1 MEYPELDKLNC
12 SNCTERS
19 IEIHYPEFW
28 KYIITNYHCEKW
40 TERLYWFY
48 HDLKDYPKCPICGK
62 RTAFTGL
69 KTGYREF
76 CSYKCLNSSSDVQN
90 RKKETSIRNCGSPHH
105 MQTKSG
111 KEKVKATV
119 REKYGVDNVFQAP
132 DFNDKRT
139 KTNLKKYGV
148 EHHMQTNLCKY
159 KVKQTNL
166 ERYGVECISQR
177 EDYKERIR
185 QTNLERYNGTGYEAK
200 IINDKIQITNLQ
212 KYGDKIAVKS
222 PEISNKISSQ
232 LKRISIEK
240 NPRILGH
247 IDDHLWIMACPHPE
261 CNKCKEKTYIS
272 YSNRELDRAHAG
284 LELCTKLS
292 PINSGLS
299 YIENFVK
306 NILNTH
312 NISYKSNVIG
322 MITGRQELDIYIPEY
337 SIAIECNGVYWH
349 SSHEKHNKYHINK
362 SLDCKEHNIQLIHIW
377 EDWIK
382 NKPHIVKSI
391 ILNKLGLINN
401 TIYARKC
408 NIKEIDS
415 KTCNIFLDENHIQ
428 GRSNA
433 SIHLG
438 LYYDD
443 ELVSVMTFSRPRV
456 NMGAKNHKQQWEL
469 VRFCSKTN
477 MRVVGGASKLFKH
490 FIKEYDPDSIVSFS
504 MNDISN
510 GNLYKQL
517 GFKSDEKIT
526 QSYWYIE
533 PKTFKRYHRTSF
545 TKQSI
550 VKRGWRDKIDN
561 TWTEKQV
568 MEEMGYFCIYDSGQL
583 KWVWER

>member
-1 MEYPELDKLNC
+1 MKYPELDKLNC

-48 HDLKDYPKCPICGK
+48 HNLTDYPKCPICGK

-90 RKKETSIRNCGSPHH
+90 RKKATSIRNCGSPHH
-105 MQTKSG
+105 MQTKLG

-139 KTNLKKYGV
+139 KTNLKKYGT

-185 QTNLERYNGTGYEAK
+185 QTNLERYNGTG
-200 IINDKIQITNLQ
+200 N
-212 KYGDKIAVKS
+212 
-222 PEISNKISSQ
+222 SSQ
-232 LKRISIEK
+232 LLKEKYIETIRNNNKNIYSFLKRYT
-240 NPRILGH
+240 
-247 IDDHLWIMACPHPE
+247 DDGLWICECPHE
-261 CNKCKEKTYIS
+261 DCDKCKEKEYVIS
-272 YSNRELDRAHAG
+272 DINYYARNRLHV
-284 LELCTKLS
+284 ELCTKLFPIDSHKFKNTFIELFIQKILDEYNINYFTNIRNKIS
-292 PINSGLS
+292 P
-299 YIENFVK
+299 K
-306 NILNTH
+306 
-312 NISYKSNVIG
+312 
-322 MITGRQELDIYIPEY
+322 ELDIYIP
-337 SIAIECNGVYWH
+337 SKNIAIECNGCY
-349 SSHEKHNKYHINK
+349 SHCSLYKTQNYHISK
-362 SLDCKEHNIQLIHIW
+362 SQLCKDNNIQLIHIW
-377 EDWIK
+377 EDWII
-382 NKPHIVKSI
+382 NKPHIVKSM

-415 KTCNIFLDENHIQ
+415 KTCNIFLEENHIQ

-443 ELVSVMTFSRPRV
+443 ELVSVMTFSKPRV

-469 VRFCSKTN
+469 VRFCSKIN
-477 MRVVGGASKLFKH
+477 MRVVGGASKLFKY
-490 FIKEYDPDSIVSFS
+490 FIKKYGPDSIVSFS

-526 QSYWYIE
+526 HSYWYIE

-550 VKRGWRDKIDN
+550 VKRGWRDKVDN

-568 MEEMGYFCIYDSGQL
+568 MGEMGYFCIYDSGQL